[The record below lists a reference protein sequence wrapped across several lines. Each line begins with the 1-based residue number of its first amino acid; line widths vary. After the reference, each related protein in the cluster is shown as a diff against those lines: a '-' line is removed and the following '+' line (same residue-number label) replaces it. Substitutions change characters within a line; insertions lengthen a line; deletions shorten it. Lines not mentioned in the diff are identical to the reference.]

1 MEEGLLQYIGSI
13 VQELSKV
20 NKMVN
25 DSKFVN
31 PRHKLLGSGFGH
43 SGINSE
49 LGNEN
54 HVLALS
60 VVLHD
65 PWSAYKTAEKE
76 DLEQQKRNE
85 EKIHQKDPNKPENQV
100 EEGSNVAGRISAN
113 TGNAAKT
120 SPNKAPSE
128 KDQRGDAAQKDQ
140 AAQKKKKA
148 VFDDYTEIY
157 KILLKNKQEKIK
169 ENENK
174 DKNAE
179 NQDKTIQAFA
189 MEANLTSQKNT
200 GEQANQRRDTYNDK
214 KHYPSNNITLQ
225 HLVHFFECSPKHK
238 NSKHHFKASM
248 LL

>member
-1 MEEGLLQYIGSI
+1 
-13 VQELSKV
+13 
-20 NKMVN
+20 MVN

-31 PRHKLLGSGFGH
+31 PRHKLYGSGFGH
-43 SGINSE
+43 SGLNSD
-49 LGNEN
+49 LGTEN
-54 HVLALS
+54 HVVALS

-65 PWSAYKTAEKE
+65 PWSSYKTAEKE
-76 DLEQQKRNE
+76 DIEEQKRNE
-85 EKIHQKDPNKPENQV
+85 EKIHQKDPSKPENQG
-100 EEGSNVAGRISAN
+100 EDGF
-113 TGNAAKT
+113 NAAKT

-128 KDQRGDAAQKDQ
+128 KDQKGDPTQKDP

-157 KILLKNKQEKIK
+157 KILLKNKQDKIK

-174 DKNAE
+174 DKNSE
-179 NQDKTIQAFA
+179 NQDNTIRAFA
-189 MEANLTSQKNT
+189 MEANLTSQKLT

-238 NSKHHFKASM
+238 HSKHHFKASM